1 MNNTCVYTCITGD
14 YDNLIELKNKEK
26 GIDYLCFTN
35 NKRIKSKTWKVIYI
49 EDKTL
54 TDVQLARKTKIL
66 GNEYTK
72 KYDVTIWMDGNQFF
86 KRSIYDFLDTFV
98 NNQEADFISFKHHA
112 RDCIY
117 EEINACMQFKKE
129 DKQKLL
135 KLKDFYIKE
144 KYPAHNGLIKSS
156 IIVRKKGNELVLKT
170 MKMWFE
176 YLVKYTKRDQLT
188 FNYCVFKT
196 KMPIFYIDLNMW
208 DNEWTG
214 YYSHK
219 SENKRLDFYRLYFG
233 DSNDFEIEKCVDGYY
248 KRNKD
253 YYEFDIIIPND
264 TKEIELELSEKINL
278 MIDSFE
284 VKYYKKIVIV
294 KFNFC
299 EVNNNIYFYDKPIF
313 LFKGEFKKGTLL
325 KFRVKLK
332 EFIDDGFTEFLEEV
346 KSLKTTQF
354 DLQKN
359 IMEKEKLIKKQGNI
373 IKYNENA
380 LKDIES
386 KYLKI
391 INSKSWKIIAKFQK
405 LKSFMFK

>member
-1 MNNTCVYTCITGD
+1 
-14 YDNLIELKNKEK
+14 
-26 GIDYLCFTN
+26 
-35 NKRIKSKTWKVIYI
+35 
-49 EDKTL
+49 
-54 TDVQLARKTKIL
+54 
-66 GNEYTK
+66 
-72 KYDVTIWMDGNQFF
+72 
-86 KRSIYDFLDTFV
+86 
-98 NNQEADFISFKHHA
+98 
-112 RDCIY
+112 
-117 EEINACMQFKKE
+117 
-129 DKQKLL
+129 
-135 KLKDFYIKE
+135 
-144 KYPAHNGLIKSS
+144 
-156 IIVRKKGNELVLKT
+156 
-170 MKMWFE
+170 
-176 YLVKYTKRDQLT
+176 
-188 FNYCVFKT
+188 
-196 KMPIFYIDLNMW
+196 
-208 DNEWTG
+208 
-214 YYSHK
+214 
-219 SENKRLDFYRLYFG
+219 
-233 DSNDFEIEKCVDGYY
+233 
-248 KRNKD
+248 
-253 YYEFDIIIPND
+253 
-264 TKEIELELSEKINL
+264 